1 MVMDALDRKM
11 IAVLQK
17 DGRISVTDLAERLPL
32 SLSATSERLRR
43 LSDSGV
49 ITGYHAAI
57 DPELAG
63 RPIEA
68 LVDVRLAPGSA
79 YDAAHLAADGYDS
92 IIDALHLTGRFDIQ
106 LRVLAADVAELDAL
120 LGKLKDDLG
129 ADETNTRLVLSA
141 IDGFPRPI
149 RPA

>member
-1 MVMDALDRKM
+1 MDALDRKM
-11 IAVLQK
+11 IAILQQ
-17 DGRISVTDLAERLPL
+17 DGRISVTVLAEVLPL

-43 LSDSGV
+43 LTDSGV
-49 ITGYHAAI
+49 ITGYHASI
-57 DPELAG
+57 DPDLAG

-68 LVDVRLAPGSA
+68 LVDVRLSPGSP
-79 YDAAHLAADGYDS
+79 YDDAHFAEDGYAS
-92 IIDALHLTGRFDIQ
+92 IVDALHLTGRFDIQ

-129 ADETNTRLVLSA
+129 AEETNTRLVLSA
-141 IDGFPRPI
+141 IDGFPRPV

>member
-1 MVMDALDRKM
+1 M
-11 IAVLQK
+11 IAILQEE
-17 DGRISVTDLAERLPL
+17 GRISVTDLAERLPL
-32 SLSATSERLRR
+32 SLSATSDRLRR
-43 LSDSGV
+43 LTDSGV
-49 ITGYHAAI
+49 VTGFHAVI

-68 LVDVRLAPGSA
+68 LVDVRLAPGSP
-79 YDAAHLAADGYDS
+79 YDDAQFAGAGYDS
-92 IIDALHLTGRFDIQ
+92 VVDALHLTGRFDIQ

-120 LGKLKDDLG
+120 LGRLKDDLG
-129 ADETNTRLVLSA
+129 AEETNTRLVLSA